1 MTAGPFVDGPLLRA
15 RFVDRPNRFLVRC
28 RLDGGQRVTA
38 FLPNPGRMDELLFPE
53 VELTLVP
60 APAGGNRRTRW
71 TCVAVEREG
80 ETLFLHTHRTNAVAR
95 HLLESGR
102 VPGLRGW
109 RIAASEVAAGHS
121 RFDFLLRRG
130 SRRLWLEVKSCTL
143 FGNGVAMF
151 PDAVT
156 ERGRRH
162 LLELAAM
169 PRGHGERPAVMFV
182 VHTPSAR
189 WFLPDYHTDLAF
201 SRTLLEVR
209 RQVRI
214 LPVAVGWNADLTLRE
229 ETRLLDI
236 PWGHLRREAVDRGAY
251 LLLLRLARRRRLRVG
266 GLGEITFAAGWHI
279 YVGSAMANLT
289 ARLERH
295 RRRRKRFHWHVDY
308 LRDAATEV
316 AALPVRSS
324 SRRECELAAGAGAL
338 FPAAVAGFGC
348 SDCGCGSHLFA
359 AGGDPRDRRDFHEW
373 LQSHRMSHPP
383 GPSPGGLAR
392 RGRLP

>member
-1 MTAGPFVDGPLLRA
+1 MTAGPFVDGPLIRA
-15 RFVDRPNRFLVRC
+15 AFVDRPNRFLVRC
-28 RLDGGQRVTA
+28 RLPGGRRLRA
-38 FLPNPGRMDELLFPE
+38 FLPNPGRMDELLFPG

-60 APAGGNRRTRW
+60 APAGGPRRTRW
-71 TCVAVEREG
+71 TCVAVERGG

-109 RIAASEVAAGHS
+109 RIAGAEVTAGRS
-121 RFDFLLRRG
+121 RFDFVLERG

-143 FGNGVAMF
+143 YGNGGAMF

-162 LLELAAM
+162 LLELAEM
-169 PRGHGERPAVMFV
+169 PRRRGERPAVMFV

-209 RQVRI
+209 RRVRI
-214 LPVAVGWNADLTLRE
+214 LPVAIGWNRDLTLRD
-229 ETRLLDI
+229 ETRLLDVL
-236 PWGHLRREAVDRGAY
+236 WSHLRREAEDRGAY
-251 LLLLRLARRRRLRVG
+251 LLLLRLARRRRVRVG
-266 GLGEITFAAGWHI
+266 HLGEITFAAGWHV
-279 YVGSAMANLT
+279 YVGSAMAGLT

-295 RRRRKRFHWHVDY
+295 RRKRKRFHWHVDY
-308 LRDAATEV
+308 LRDAAAEV
-316 AALPVRSS
+316 VPLPVRSS
-324 SRRECELAAGAGAL
+324 RRLECDLAAGVGAL
-338 FPAAVAGFGC
+338 FPEAAAGFGC

-359 AGGDPRDRRDFHEW
+359 AGGDPLDRRDFHEL
-373 LQSHRMSHPP
+373 LQRHRMSAP
-383 GPSPGGLAR
+383 G
-392 RGRLP
+392 

>member
-1 MTAGPFVDGPLLRA
+1 MSGPFVDGPLVRG
-15 RFVDRPNRFLVRC
+15 RFIARPNRFLVRC
-28 RLDGGQRVTA
+28 RLDGGKRVTA
-38 FLPNPGRMDELLFPE
+38 FLPNPGRMEELLFPE

-60 APAGGNRRTRW
+60 APAGGPRRTRW

-80 ETLFLHTHRTNAVAR
+80 ETLFLDTHRTNDVAR

-109 RIAASEVAAGHS
+109 RIAGAEVTAGRS
-121 RFDFLLRRG
+121 RFDFVLERG
-130 SRRLWLEVKSCTL
+130 TRRLWLEVKSCTL
-143 FGNGVAMF
+143 FGNGGAMF

-162 LLELAAM
+162 LLELGEM
-169 PRGHGERPAVMFV
+169 PRRRGEKPAVMFV

-201 SRTLLEVR
+201 SRTFLEVR
-209 RQVRI
+209 RKVRI
-214 LPVAVGWNADLTLRE
+214 LPVAVGWNRDLTLRE
-229 ETRLLDI
+229 ETRLLHI
-236 PWGHLRREAVDRGAY
+236 PWGHLRRESEDRGAY

-266 GLGEITFAAGWHI
+266 RLGEITFAAGWHV
-279 YVGSAMANLT
+279 YVGSAMAGLT

-308 LRDAATEV
+308 LRDAAAEV
-316 AALPVRSS
+316 VPLPVRSS
-324 SRRECELAAGAGAL
+324 RRRECELAAGVGAL
-338 FPAAVAGFGC
+338 FSESAAGFGC

-359 AGGDPRDRRDFHEW
+359 AGDDPRDRRDFHEL
-373 LQSHRMSHPP
+373 LQRHRMSAP
-383 GPSPGGLAR
+383 G
-392 RGRLP
+392 

>member
-1 MTAGPFVDGPLLRA
+1 MSRAFVDRPLVRA
-15 RFVDRPNRFLVRC
+15 GFIRRPNRFLVRC

-38 FLPNPGRMDELLFPE
+38 FLPNPGRMEELLFPD

-60 APAGGNRRTRW
+60 APAGDNRRTRW
-71 TCVAVEREG
+71 TCVAVDRGG
-80 ETLFLHTHRTNAVAR
+80 ETLFLDTHRTNAVAR

-102 VPGLRGW
+102 VPGLGGW
-109 RIAASEVAAGHS
+109 RIAGAEVTAGRS
-121 RFDFLLRRG
+121 RFDFVLQRG

-143 FGNGVAMF
+143 FGNGGAMF

-162 LLELAAM
+162 LLELAEM
-169 PRGHGERPAVMFV
+169 PRRRGEKPAVMFV

-209 RQVRI
+209 SRVRI
-214 LPVAVGWNADLTLRE
+214 LPVAVAWNRDLTLRE
-229 ETRLLDI
+229 ETRLLPI
-236 PWGHLRREAVDRGAY
+236 PWNHLRREAGDRGAY
-251 LLLLRLARRRRLRVG
+251 LLLLRLGRRRRLRVG
-266 GLGEITFAAGWHI
+266 RLGEITFAAGWHI

-295 RRRRKRFHWHVDY
+295 RRRRKRFHWHVDS
-308 LRDAATEV
+308 LRDAAAEV
-316 AALPVRSS
+316 VPLPVRSS
-324 SRRECELAAGAGAL
+324 RRLECELAAGVGAL
-338 FPAAVAGFGC
+338 FPASADGFGC

-359 AGGDPRDRRDFHEW
+359 AGGDPRDRRDFHEL
-373 LQSHRMSHPP
+373 LQRHRMSAP
-383 GPSPGGLAR
+383 G
-392 RGRLP
+392 

>member
-1 MTAGPFVDGPLLRA
+1 MSGPFVDGPLVRA
-15 RFVDRPNRFLVRC
+15 RFIRRPNRFLVRC
-28 RLDGGQRVTA
+28 RLDGGQRITA
-38 FLPNPGRMDELLFPE
+38 FLPNPGRMEELLFPD

-60 APAGGNRRTRW
+60 APAGGPRRTRW
-71 TCVAVEREG
+71 TCVAVERDG
-80 ETLFLHTHRTNAVAR
+80 ETLFLHTHRTNNVAR

-102 VPGLRGW
+102 VPGLGGW
-109 RIAASEVAAGHS
+109 RIAGAEVTAGRS
-121 RFDFLLRRG
+121 RFDFVLEWG

-143 FGNGVAMF
+143 FGNGGAMF

-169 PRGHGERPAVMFV
+169 PRRRGEKPAVMFV

-201 SRTLLEVR
+201 SRTFLEVR

-214 LPVAVGWNADLTLRE
+214 LPVAVGWNRDLTLRE
-229 ETRLLDI
+229 ETRLLHI
-236 PWGHLRREAVDRGAY
+236 PWGHLRREAQDRGAY

-266 GLGEITFAAGWHI
+266 RLGEITFAAGWHV
-279 YVGSAMANLT
+279 YVGSAMSGLT

-308 LRDAATEV
+308 LRDAASEV
-316 AALPVRSS
+316 VPLPVRSS
-324 SRRECELAAGAGAL
+324 RRLECELAAGVGAL
-338 FPAAVAGFGC
+338 FPESAAGFGS

-359 AGGDPRDRRDFHEW
+359 AGGDPRDRRDFHEL
-373 LQSHRMSHPP
+373 LQRHRMSAP
-383 GPSPGGLAR
+383 G
-392 RGRLP
+392 